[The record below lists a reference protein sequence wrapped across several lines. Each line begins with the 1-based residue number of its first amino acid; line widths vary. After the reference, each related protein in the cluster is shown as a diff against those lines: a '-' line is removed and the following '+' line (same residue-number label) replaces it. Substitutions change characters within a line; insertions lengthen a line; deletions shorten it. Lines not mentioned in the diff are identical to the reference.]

1 MKGYD
6 NMDELNRIT
15 SFCVDHNKLMPGMY
29 LSRID
34 GDIRTYDLRFVKPN
48 TPPFLPNPVMHTIEH
63 LFATYARNSEQ
74 SENVIYF
81 GPMGCRTGFY
91 FLVRNLSDSESLTLV
106 KDIVLKCINHQGDI
120 PGNTAQECG
129 NYLEHDVTGA
139 NKALK
144 EYYEVLK
151 SLKVENLEY
160 NFYS

>member
-29 LSRID
+29 LSRVD
-34 GDIRTYDLRFVKPN
+34 GDIRTYDLRFIKPN

-91 FLVRNLSDSESLTLV
+91 FLVRNLSDSESLALV
-106 KDIVLKCINHQGDI
+106 KDVVQRCIDHKGDI

-129 NYLEHDVTGA
+129 NYLEHDVLGA
-139 NKALK
+139 NEALK
-144 EYYEVLK
+144 EYYSVLK
-151 SLKVENLEY
+151 NLKTENLEY
-160 NFYS
+160 NSYS